1 MLDDPPVVQW
11 RGRWAIVSSPDH
23 VSVANVGLLR
33 EQLLS
38 VINRGATVLIVDMSG
53 TASCDHSAV
62 DALARA
68 YQRAAASRTQLR
80 LVVTAPMVRRVISI
94 EGLDRLVSVY
104 PSLEAATAAG
114 VPEGGV
120 LAHLTDRPRP
130 DGQGSASLT
139 AVRGTTGLTTVP
151 GPAVLTPA
159 VLWQLID
166 ALGDGL
172 ALADDGGAIVLVN
185 RRCSEMFGY
194 LREELIGQ
202 PVDVLVPVDLRA
214 AHRTQRAAYGQAPR
228 TRPMGA
234 RARLAGLRKDGTSV
248 PVEISLSPVPT
259 ATGRYV
265 LAVIRD
271 AVEARRRADLAD
283 LARGAIADQS
293 HRVRELLDQ
302 VAHQLF
308 QVGLSLQATEELPGE
323 VAQQRIAQALDRLD
337 VTIHEIRDYAFD
349 SPDDGLLPR
358 A

>member
-1 MLDDPPVVQW
+1 MLDEPPVVQW

-23 VSVANVGLLR
+23 VSVANVAPLR

-53 TASCDHSAV
+53 TLSCDHSAV

-120 LAHLTDRPRP
+120 LAHPTDRPGP
-130 DGQGSASLT
+130 DDQGAAGLT
-139 AVRGTTGLTTVP
+139 AAP
-151 GPAVLTPA
+151 GPAALTPA

-166 ALGDGL
+166 AIGDGL
-172 ALADDGGAIVLVN
+172 ALVDGCGAIVLVN

-214 AHRTQRAAYGQAPR
+214 AHHKQRAVYGQAPR

-271 AVEARRRADLAD
+271 AVEARRRADLAE
-283 LARGAIADQS
+283 LARGAIAEQS
-293 HRVRELLDQ
+293 DRAGELLDR

-323 VAQQRIAQALDRLD
+323 VAQQRIAEALDRLD